1 MYGLYRV
8 ATLIFSCTRARIH
21 QFGGPEMFSHKT
33 SQKTAKLAIFRLQL
47 KLHQNSKNKR
57 KNRLRKQ
64 SKRECQN
71 DQNLCHFHRRFDFHK
86 ERKKDPIFRE
96 TFYKYRT
103 RKSSWKKRAFLVI
116 HKMLKHVA
124 ETALFLTVI

>member
-1 MYGLYRV
+1 MYTLYRV

-33 SQKTAKLAIFRLQL
+33 SQKTAKLAIFRLRL
-47 KLHQNSKNKR
+47 KLLQNSKNKR

-71 DQNLCHFHRRFDFHK
+71 DQSLGNFHRRFDFHK
-86 ERKKDPIFRE
+86 ERKKGQIFRE
-96 TFYKYRT
+96 IFYKDRT
-103 RKSSWKKRAFLVI
+103 RKSW
-116 HKMLKHVA
+116 
-124 ETALFLTVI
+124 